1 MRERRSPAERHVLPV
16 PLPVERIPSVH
27 ARPHFL
33 GYARNVSESGIFL
46 QCPLPPPVG
55 THLSL
60 RLTLPGKAGPLVAR
74 RAEVRWVREYQGW
87 ESPPAG
93 MGVQLGGLEDTA
105 EDTWAS
111 FCRGLTPEV

>member
-1 MRERRSPAERHVLPV
+1 M
-16 PLPVERIPSVH
+16 PVERIPSEH

-60 RLTLPGKAGPLVAR
+60 KLNLRGPYGTLIAGSA
-74 RAEVRWVREYQGW
+74 
-87 ESPPAG
+87 
-93 MGVQLGGLEDTA
+93 
-105 EDTWAS
+105 
-111 FCRGLTPEV
+111 

>member
-1 MRERRSPAERHVLPV
+1 M
-16 PLPVERIPSVH
+16 PVERIPSEH

-60 RLTLPGKAGPLVAR
+60 KLNLPGPNGTLIAGS
-74 RAEVRWVREYQGW
+74 AEVRWVRDYQGW

-93 MGVQLGGLEDTA
+93 MGVWLGGLPPSA
-105 EDTWAS
+105 EHAWSS
-111 FCRGLTPEV
+111 FCRSFPEDD

>member
-1 MRERRSPAERHVLPV
+1 M
-16 PLPVERIPSVH
+16 PVERIPSTH

-60 RLTLPGKAGPLVAR
+60 RLSLPGRGGALVAR
-74 RAEVRWVREYQGW
+74 RAEVRWVREYKGW

-93 MGVQLGGLEDTA
+93 MGVRLGGLGNTEEDA
-105 EDTWAS
+105 WSA
-111 FCRGLTPEV
+111 FCRTLPAD